1 MADDE
6 HKVGAEEEVAAD
18 EDVATNYKP
27 PPEKSLQEILEADKE
42 DESLRKY
49 KETLLGLATSQ
60 TVAIDPTDSR
70 HVIVLGLAL
79 VVHGRPDVVLDL
91 TGDLT
96 NLKKQVFTIKEGIQ
110 YRIRVDFIVQR
121 EIVTGLK
128 YIQKVYRKGIQVDKM
143 QQMVG
148 SYAPKKE
155 THSFQTPLE
164 DSPSGL
170 MARGT
175 YTVKSL
181 FTDDDQREHLK
192 WEWAFEIK
200 KDWN

>member
-1 MADDE
+1 MADDAE
-6 HKVGAEEEVAAD
+6 NQPHVEGEEE
-18 EDVATNYKP
+18 DVNYKP
-27 PPEKSLQEILEADKE
+27 PPEKSLAEILETDKE

-49 KETLLGLATSQ
+49 KETLLGN
-60 TVAIDPTDSR
+60 AIAGAVVIDANDPR
-70 HVIVLGLAL
+70 KVLVRKLVL
-79 VVHGRPDVVLDL
+79 VVEGRPEVELDL

-96 NLKKQVFTIKEGIQ
+96 KLKEQVFKIKEGIQ
-110 YRIRVDFIVQR
+110 YRIRIDFHVQK

-143 QQMVG
+143 QHMVG
-148 SYAPKKE
+148 SYAPKE
-155 THSFQTPLE
+155 DMQCYITPPE
-164 DSPSGL
+164 DAPSGML
-170 MARGT
+170 ARGT

-181 FTDDDQREHLK
+181 FTDDDKHEHLK